1 MYAQTRGVFSLRVK
15 RLFIV
20 GPMGVGKT
28 TVGKLLASE
37 LGLRFL
43 DSDRE
48 IEKRTGTNISWIF
61 DVEGEKG
68 FRDRE
73 QQVLEELA
81 NEDNVVIATGGGSVL
96 RERNRENLKTRGLVI
111 YLNADLALLVK
122 RTKDETKRPLLK
134 GKDPKKVLEKILRE
148 RRSLY
153 KEVSDIEIN
162 VAEKS
167 SKNTVVK
174 IMKTLQGE
182 VEIGKG

>member
-1 MYAQTRGVFSLRVK
+1 MQLK

-28 TVGKLLASE
+28 TVGKLLAGE
-37 LGLRFL
+37 LGLRFF

-48 IEKRTGTNISWIF
+48 IERRTGTNISWIF

-73 QQVLEELA
+73 EQVLEDLT
-81 NEDNVVIATGGGSVL
+81 NEDNVLIATGGGSVL
-96 RERNRENLKTRGLVI
+96 RERNRENLKIRGLVI
-111 YLNADLALLVK
+111 YLNADLTLLVK

-134 GKDPKKVLEKILRE
+134 GKNAKKVLEKILKE
-148 RRSLY
+148 RSSLY
-153 KEVSDIEIN
+153 KEVSDIEIS

-167 SKNTVVK
+167 SKNTVAK
-174 IMKTLQGE
+174 IMETLQKE
-182 VEIGKG
+182 VGFGKS

>member
-1 MYAQTRGVFSLRVK
+1 MRVK

-37 LGLRFL
+37 LGLRFF

-81 NEDNVVIATGGGSVL
+81 KEDNVVIATGGGSVL
-96 RERNRENLKTRGLVI
+96 RERNRENLKT
-111 YLNADLALLVK
+111 
-122 RTKDETKRPLLK
+122 
-134 GKDPKKVLEKILRE
+134 
-148 RRSLY
+148 
-153 KEVSDIEIN
+153 
-162 VAEKS
+162 
-167 SKNTVVK
+167 
-174 IMKTLQGE
+174 
-182 VEIGKG
+182 

>member
-1 MYAQTRGVFSLRVK
+1 MQLK

-48 IEKRTGTNISWIF
+48 IERRTGTNISWIF

-73 QQVLEELA
+73 EQVLEDLT
-81 NEDNVVIATGGGSVL
+81 NETNVLIATGGGAVL
-96 RERNRENLKTRGLVI
+96 RERNRENLKIRGLVI
-111 YLNADLALLVK
+111 YLNADLTLLVK

-134 GKDPKKVLEKILRE
+134 GKDTKEVLEKILRE
-148 RRSLY
+148 RGSLY
-153 KEVSDIEIN
+153 KEVSDLE
-162 VAEKS
+162 VKVTEKS
-167 SKNTVVK
+167 IKNTVAE
-174 IMKTLQGE
+174 ILKTLQE
-182 VEIGKG
+182 EAEFGKA

>member
-1 MYAQTRGVFSLRVK
+1 MQLKRV
-15 RLFIV
+15 FIV

-48 IEKRTGTNISWIF
+48 IERRTGTNISWIF

-73 QQVLEELA
+73 EQVLEDLT
-81 NEDNVVIATGGGSVL
+81 NETNVLIATGGGAVL
-96 RERNRENLKTRGLVI
+96 RERNRENLKIRGLVI
-111 YLNADLALLVK
+111 YLNADLTLLVK

-134 GKDPKKVLEKILRE
+134 GKSAKKVLEKILRE
-148 RRSLY
+148 RGSLY
-153 KEVSDIEIN
+153 KEVSDLE
-162 VAEKS
+162 VKVTEKS
-167 SKNTVVK
+167 IKNTVAE
-174 IMKTLQGE
+174 ILRTLQE
-182 VEIGKG
+182 EAEFGKA

>member
-1 MYAQTRGVFSLRVK
+1 
-15 RLFIV
+15 
-20 GPMGVGKT
+20 MGVGKT

-73 QQVLEELA
+73 EQVLEDLT
-81 NEDNVVIATGGGSVL
+81 NEENVVIATGGGSVL
-96 RERNRENLKTRGLVI
+96 RKRNRKNLKIRGLVI
-111 YLNADLALLVK
+111 YLKADVTLLVK

-134 GKDPKKVLEKILRE
+134 GKDAKKVLEKILRE
-148 RRSLY
+148 RGSLY

-167 SKNTVVK
+167 SKNTVAK
-174 IMKTLQGE
+174 IIGTLKEE
-182 VEIGKG
+182 VGIGKG